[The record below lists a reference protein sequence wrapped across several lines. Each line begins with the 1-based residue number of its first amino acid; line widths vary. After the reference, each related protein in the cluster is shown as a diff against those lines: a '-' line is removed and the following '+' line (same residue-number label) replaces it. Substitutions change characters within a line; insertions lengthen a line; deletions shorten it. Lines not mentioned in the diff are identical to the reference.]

1 MEAVVK
7 ERIENWLSGAYDKET
22 KAIINKL
29 LSEKKEEELT
39 DSFYKELEFGTGGLR
54 GIMGVGSNRMNKY
67 TIGSATQGLANYL
80 IKCFPNQEIK
90 VAIAY
95 DSRNN
100 SAYFAQITADV
111 FSANGIKVY
120 LFEELRP
127 TPELSF
133 AIRYFGCKSGIVLT
147 ASHNPKEYNGYKAYW
162 DDGAQMIAP
171 HDSNVIQ
178 EVRKIDNISKV
189 KFEGNSSLIEKI
201 GSEVD
206 KAYLAEI
213 KKLTVSPKAIARQS
227 DLKIVFSPIHGTG
240 ITCVPQILESFGFKN
255 VHVVESQATP
265 DGNFPTVIYPNPE
278 EAEALSL
285 ALQKGKEIDA
295 DLIMATDPDADR
307 VGIAV
312 RNHKGEFQLLNGNQT
327 GSLLVYY
334 MLQAWKQKG
343 KLTGDEFIVKTI
355 VTSELIKAIADKLSV
370 TCYDTLTGFKF
381 IAGLIREFE
390 GKKKFICGGEES
402 YGYLVGDAVR
412 DKDAIASCAFIAE
425 MVAYA
430 KDQGKSIFDLLLDI
444 YVEFGFYKESLIS
457 ITKKGKS
464 GAEEIKAMMT
474 QFRENPPKIVA
485 GSKLVVMKDY
495 ENQIEKN
502 LLTGEQKAIDLPKS
516 DVLQFFT
523 EDGSKISA
531 RPSGTEPKIKFY
543 FGVKE
548 QLASKADYDKINE
561 KLDTKLKSII
571 ADLSI

>member
-1 MEAVVK
+1 MPPEDLMVASWLFSVCTRSLKVLLHDFSPMSPDPPFLL
-7 ERIENWLSGAYDKET
+7 RICSYMIAPPWL
-22 KAIINKL
+22 L
-29 LSEKKEEELT
+29 LHDL
-39 DSFYKELEFGTGGLR
+39 
-54 GIMGVGSNRMNKY
+54 
-67 TIGSATQGLANYL
+67 
-80 IKCFPNQEIK
+80 
-90 VAIAY
+90 
-95 DSRNN
+95 
-100 SAYFAQITADV
+100 FA
-111 FSANGIKVY
+111 
-120 LFEELRP
+120 
-127 TPELSF
+127 
-133 AIRYFGCKSGIVLT
+133 
-147 ASHNPKEYNGYKAYW
+147 
-162 DDGAQMIAP
+162 MIAP

-343 KLTGDEFIVKTI
+343 NLTGDEFIVKTI

-412 DKDAIASCAFIAE
+412 DKDAIASCAFI
-425 MVAYA
+425 VHYPF
-430 KDQGKSIFDLLLDI
+430 Q
-444 YVEFGFYKESLIS
+444 
-457 ITKKGKS
+457 T
-464 GAEEIKAMMT
+464 
-474 QFRENPPKIVA
+474 
-485 GSKLVVMKDY
+485 
-495 ENQIEKN
+495 
-502 LLTGEQKAIDLPKS
+502 
-516 DVLQFFT
+516 
-523 EDGSKISA
+523 
-531 RPSGTEPKIKFY
+531 
-543 FGVKE
+543 
-548 QLASKADYDKINE
+548 
-561 KLDTKLKSII
+561 
-571 ADLSI
+571 